1 VGVCVWHVGS
11 LAPDPGA
18 FCGQPA
24 VALAPKDA
32 SHGRFWST
40 AVCGDVDDTA
50 AAAAVHLVP
59 PQILLGAEESVH
71 DRKIPEW
78 GKSIFSS
85 QCVCIRPSEPEELAG
100 FMKYAVALTRAHL
113 MVGFTRTDPG
123 RGGVTSGD
131 DAVLWVSWGATK
143 CSRKLGMCT

>member
-1 VGVCVWHVGS
+1 MGECVWHVGS

-24 VALAPKDA
+24 VAPAPKDA
-32 SHGRFWST
+32 YHSRFWST
-40 AVCGDVDDTA
+40 AVCDDVDGIGAA

-59 PQILLGAEESVH
+59 PQILLWAEESVH

-100 FMKYAVALTRAHL
+100 FMKYAVALTRAHI
-113 MVGFTRTDPG
+113 MVGLTRADPG
-123 RGGVTSGD
+123 GGQRG
-131 DAVLWVSWGATK
+131 
-143 CSRKLGMCT
+143 